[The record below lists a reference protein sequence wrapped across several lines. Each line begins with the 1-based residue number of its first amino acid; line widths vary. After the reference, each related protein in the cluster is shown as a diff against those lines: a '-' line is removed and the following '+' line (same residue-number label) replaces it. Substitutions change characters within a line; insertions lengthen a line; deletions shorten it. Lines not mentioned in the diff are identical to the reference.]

1 MISVIVPIYKVED
14 YLDECL
20 VSIINQTYR
29 DIEIICVDDCTLDN
43 SINIVK
49 KYMRIDSRIRL
60 INHEKN
66 KGLGGA
72 RNTGI
77 DNARGEYIAFVDSD
91 DVLDLSMLEKM
102 ERAIRKYDVD
112 SVVCGIRRFIGK
124 NEIERTSTFHTLSNP
139 GSRVFYIADHK
150 ERLSDI
156 WPSAPNK
163 LYKASIIKQ
172 HHLRYQENLLYEDH
186 YFYYS
191 YFAHVDSFYFIDEP
205 LYSYRA
211 SRPGSITSTLTGR
224 EDEVYTVLESLKGI
238 FEASFSKEQWVD
250 TYAKICFRLTWER
263 QFNIWGN
270 TSDWLKYT
278 TKAERW
284 LLERFPLDQLQAA
297 VDLSIDRRDPFYRYL
312 FTTGFKKTLFR
323 IKLFLKK
330 SAFINKVYS
339 IVKRMMSYRSM
350 RSYIKD
356 LYWVTWKTHNQLD
369 ALSWPIWHSHD
380 EIFRISEN
388 MGLLSDEDTVL

>member
-14 YLDECL
+14 YLDQCL
-20 VSIINQTYR
+20 LSIINQTYK

-49 KYMRIDSRIRL
+49 KYMREDPRIRL
-60 INHEKN
+60 INHERN

-102 ERAIRKYDVD
+102 ERAIKKYNVD
-112 SVVCGIRRFIGK
+112 SVVCSISRFIGEK
-124 NEIERTSTFHTLSNP
+124 EIARCSTFHTLPNP

-163 LYKASIIKQ
+163 LYKTSIIEQ
-172 HHLRYQENLLYEDH
+172 HHIRYQENLLYEDH

-191 YFAHVDSFYFIDEP
+191 YFTYVNSFYFIDEP

-224 EDEVYTVLESLKGI
+224 EDEVYTVLDSLKGI
-238 FEASFSKEQWVD
+238 FESSFTKERWMD

-263 QFNIWGN
+263 QLNIWGN
-270 TSDWLKYT
+270 TSEWLKYT
-278 TKAERW
+278 KKAEQW
-284 LLERFPLDQLQAA
+284 LLERFPLAQLQAA
-297 VDLSIDRRDPFYRYL
+297 VDPSVDRMDPFYRYL

-323 IKLFLKK
+323 IKLMLKK
-330 SAFINKVYS
+330 SKFANKAYCM
-339 IVKRMMSYRSM
+339 VKRIKSYRSM
-350 RSYIKD
+350 RSYIKE
-356 LYWVTWKTHNQLD
+356 LCWVTWETHNQVN
-369 ALSWPIWHSHD
+369 AYSRSIWHGHD
-380 EIFRISEN
+380 EIFRISES
-388 MGLLSDEDTVL
+388 MGLASDEDTVL